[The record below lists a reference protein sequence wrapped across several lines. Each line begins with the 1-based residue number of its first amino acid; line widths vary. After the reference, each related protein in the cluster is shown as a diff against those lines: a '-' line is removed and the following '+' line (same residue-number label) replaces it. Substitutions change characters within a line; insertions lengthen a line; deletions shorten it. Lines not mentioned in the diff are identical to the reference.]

1 MYNFSLFISS
11 LWNIRIKINKA
22 RIILNK
28 DPTNGWVFPSV
39 LIKVKALYKKMPR
52 NKIIIHETPE
62 TFFVI
67 SSFPISF
74 LYTKK
79 TKFKFKLLFKMKRD
93 DKGRFSKS
101 SEERLKL
108 TLDFPPIKK
117 IIIYLILGLVLL
129 PWILLI
135 TKLNL
140 S

>member
-1 MYNFSLFISS
+1 
-11 LWNIRIKINKA
+11 
-22 RIILNK
+22 
-28 DPTNGWVFPSV
+28 
-39 LIKVKALYKKMPR
+39 
-52 NKIIIHETPE
+52 
-62 TFFVI
+62 
-67 SSFPISF
+67 
-74 LYTKK
+74 
-79 TKFKFKLLFKMKRD
+79 MKRD

-140 S
+140 FRKVLDYFELLFKFDNEEIDSTPKKNGLFH